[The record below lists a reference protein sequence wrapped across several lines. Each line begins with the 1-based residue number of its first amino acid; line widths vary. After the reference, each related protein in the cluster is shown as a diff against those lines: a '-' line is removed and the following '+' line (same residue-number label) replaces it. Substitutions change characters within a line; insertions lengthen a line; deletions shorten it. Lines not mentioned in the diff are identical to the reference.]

1 MSKEMIDHPKHY
13 NMGRYEAIDVIEDW
27 NLGFNLGNTIKYI
40 SRAGHKDKDKTIEDL
55 KKHLNVDHSE
65 DDAYIKELIE
75 VAEDHVAAILN
86 APLDNYVDGE
96 NLKASVKH
104 AVRLL
109 VGTWYASRESVAF
122 ATPSVLPDGV
132 YALLMPLRKFVTEE
146 A

>member
-1 MSKEMIDHPKHY
+1 MY
-13 NMGRYEAIDVIEDW
+13 LTV
-27 NLGFNLGNTIKYI
+27 
-40 SRAGHKDKDKTIEDL
+40 EDL

-65 DDAYIKELIE
+65 DDVYIGELIE
-75 VAEDHVAAILN
+75 VAEDHVATYLN
-86 APLDNYVDGE
+86 ASLTNYVEGE

-104 AVRLL
+104 AIRLL

-132 YALLMPLRKFVTEE
+132 YALLMPLRKFVTQE

>member
-1 MSKEMIDHPKHY
+1 MY
-13 NMGRYEAIDVIEDW
+13 LTV
-27 NLGFNLGNTIKYI
+27 
-40 SRAGHKDKDKTIEDL
+40 EDL

-65 DDAYIKELIE
+65 DDAYIEELIL
-75 VAEDHVAAILN
+75 VAEDHVATFLN
-86 APLDNYVDGE
+86 APLSDFVSGY
-96 NLKASVKH
+96 NLKASIKH

-132 YALLMPLRKFVTEE
+132 YALLMPLRKFVKE

>member
-1 MSKEMIDHPKHY
+1 MY
-13 NMGRYEAIDVIEDW
+13 LTV
-27 NLGFNLGNTIKYI
+27 
-40 SRAGHKDKDKTIEDL
+40 EDL

-65 DDAYIKELIE
+65 DDIYIGELIE
-75 VAEDHVAAILN
+75 VAEDYVATYLN
-86 APLDNYVDGE
+86 AQLTDFVEDG

-104 AVRLL
+104 AIRLL

-132 YALLMPLRKFVTEE
+132 YALLLPLRKFVTKE